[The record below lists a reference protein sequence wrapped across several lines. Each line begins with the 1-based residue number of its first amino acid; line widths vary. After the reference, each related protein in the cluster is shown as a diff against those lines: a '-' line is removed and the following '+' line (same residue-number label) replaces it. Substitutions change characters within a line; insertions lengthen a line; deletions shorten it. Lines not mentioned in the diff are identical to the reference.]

1 MAASDPILA
10 IAGAQAAIRRRRA
23 AAWCAA
29 TAAALAAAAL
39 LLGAGDAA
47 LALDDRARQVGG
59 WLWLAAA
66 PAALA
71 ALALRWRALAPRG
84 DAAVR
89 SVEDALGDRERTL
102 AQALEL
108 RARDGELAQAA
119 AGALAARLP
128 LHELPRR
135 LPPSRAPRW
144 LLLLAAA
151 AAIGAVAWT
160 LAPRLST
167 AVWLRWTDPLG
178 DHPPWS
184 PTSLAWGEAPQR
196 VRARHDA
203 RIEVAAE
210 GRPCAAPALLAQDG
224 VAVHRIAMFPV
235 GPGRWAAEIARI
247 ERPLVIW
254 AEGGGTRTRR
264 HAIAIDPVPEL
275 ESLDLRLEQPAY
287 ARLDPA
293 ERRLHGGE
301 QSQLDM
307 LAGAGLRLRPAANR
321 PLAAVHLARDEGEWT
336 RLPLRDG
343 AVALAAEPGLWRLRL
358 EAVDG
363 ALGEP
368 ETPLRLALRPDLPP
382 RCDVAEP
389 ARDAYA
395 TPDSSVPFRVVAA
408 DDLGLASADCL
419 REVNGLPV
427 PTASAAPSGRTW
439 AWGGTLDLMRLGAAP
454 GDVIAFGAVVRDS
467 DPAIGPGGRPG
478 KPSPVA
484 SRRIQVI
491 SWEEYNRLLLQR
503 LDVSAGEAKYAPLA
517 AELAELAQL
526 AAALRAAQVEPT
538 EFDRRLADLRARAAA
553 LAAKVEGMKRPQPL
567 FRFEPDLQQALIEAA
582 QDLVEGRE
590 PRWDAEALRKDLQE
604 LTRRARGMDL
614 ARRLGQLADAEQNTV
629 ERLLPLAGHRRP
641 TDGDLLRLSELG
653 QQEELLARELD
664 TWLELA
670 DRWVEEERE
679 HLPRESG
686 KMRELAQALD
696 DGGAIDLKNRAAA
709 AARAGDGAEAHRLA
723 AEARNRLLALF
734 DDAGRLSGD
743 LAGGAQS
750 GIGWCG
756 SLGGDL
762 GGLMGCAGLF
772 GLGGR
777 GSAGLGMWLGYGGD
791 DLGGSL
797 PSLTADLFGPENL
810 GPGGGERQRDGGD
823 PIAAMASSGTAVGL
837 GAAVRRHGNA
847 RGAAARRATLGEP
860 ERRLVEDYF
869 KRLEGS
875 R

>member
-1 MAASDPILA
+1 MAASDPVQA
-10 IAGAQAAIRRRRA
+10 IAMAQAAMRRRRA

-29 TAAALAAAAL
+29 TAAALALAAL
-39 LLGAGDAA
+39 ALGAGDAA
-47 LALDDRARQVGG
+47 LALGDRPRQVGG

-71 ALALRWRALAPRG
+71 ALLLRWRGLAPQG

-89 SVEDALGDRERTL
+89 CVERALGDGERTL

-108 RARDGELAQAA
+108 RGRDGELAQAA
-119 AGALAARLP
+119 AAALAGRLP
-128 LHELPRR
+128 LHDLPGR

-144 LLLLAAA
+144 LLLLALALAIAA
-151 AAIGAVAWT
+151 LAWV
-160 LAPRLST
+160 LAPRLSAT
-167 AVWLRWTDPLG
+167 VWRRWTDPLG

-184 PTSLAWGEAPQR
+184 PTSLVWAASPER

-210 GRPCAAPALLAQDG
+210 GRPCEAPALLVQG
-224 VAVHRIAMFPV
+224 GGSLHRIAMFPV
-235 GPGRWAAEIARI
+235 GPGRWAAEIARV
-247 ERPLVIW
+247 ERPLTIW
-254 AEGGGTRTRR
+254 AEGGGTRTQRR
-264 HAIAIDPVPEL
+264 AIAIDPVPEL

-287 ARLDPA
+287 ARLDAA
-293 ERRLHGGE
+293 ERRLRSGE

-307 LAGAGLRLRPAANR
+307 LPGAALSLRPAANR
-321 PLAAVHLARDEGEWT
+321 PLAAIHLARDEGGWT
-336 RLPLRDG
+336 RLALRDG
-343 AVALAAEPGLWRLRL
+343 SVALPAEPGLWRLRL
-358 EAVDG
+358 EAGDG
-363 ALGEP
+363 ALGEV
-368 ETPLRLALRPDLPP
+368 ESPLRLALRSDQPP
-382 RCDVAEP
+382 LCDVAEP

-395 TPDSSVPFRVVAA
+395 TPDTSVPFRIVAS
-408 DDLGLASADCL
+408 DDLGLASADRL

-427 PTASAAPSGRTW
+427 PTAPATPSGRSWVW
-439 AWGGTLDLMRLGAAP
+439 AGVLDLPRLGADP
-454 GDVIAFGAVVRDS
+454 GDVITLGAVVRDS
-467 DPAIGPGGRPG
+467 DPAIGAGGRPG

-484 SRRIQVI
+484 SRSVQVI
-491 SWEEYNRLLLQR
+491 AWDEYNRLLLQR

-517 AELAELAQL
+517 SELAELARL
-526 AAALRAAQVEPT
+526 SDELRKARLEPD
-538 EFDRRLADLRARAAA
+538 ELDKRLAELRARASA
-553 LAAKVEGMKRPQPL
+553 LAAKVEAMKRPQPL
-567 FRFEPDLQQALIEAA
+567 FRFEPQLQQALAEAA
-582 QDLVEGRE
+582 RDLAEGKE
-590 PRWDAEALRKDLQE
+590 PRWDAESLRKDLQE

-629 ERLLPLAGHRRP
+629 ERILPLAGHRRP

-653 QQEELLARELD
+653 QQEELLAKELD

-670 DRWVEEERE
+670 DRWVEQEKEN
-679 HLPRESG
+679 LPRESG
-686 KMRELAQALD
+686 KMKELAQALD
-696 DGGAIDLKNRAAA
+696 DSGAIELKNRSAA

-723 AEARNRLLALF
+723 GEARDRLLALL
-734 DDAGRLSGD
+734 DEAGLLSGE
-743 LAGGAQS
+743 LAGGAQ
-750 GIGWCG
+750 GGMGW
-756 SLGGDL
+756 SDQLGGDL

-797 PSLTADLFGPENL
+797 PSLNADLYGPENL
-810 GPGGGERQRDGGD
+810 GASGAERQLDGGD
-823 PIAAMASSGTAVGL
+823 PIAAMASSGNAVGL
-837 GAAVRRHGNA
+837 GAAVRQRGTA
-847 RGAAARRATLGEP
+847 RGTAASRSTLGEP